1 MKIFFIGLSVLVSGA
16 LYAQGPQP
24 RARMSPG
31 GNFDPDQHTE
41 LRLTRSLNLTAEQ
54 QNKLHTAL
62 AERKLAVQGNREKM
76 QALHTAMTAAIKA
89 GDENQMEKVSQD
101 MAALHQ
107 QETVAHARTAAKIYS
122 SLSADQ
128 KTKVGDHLQMLMG
141 GGGRGFGGP
150 GGPRPPRAQ

>member
-1 MKIFFIGLSVLVSGA
+1 
-16 LYAQGPQP
+16 
-24 RARMSPG
+24 
-31 GNFDPDQHTE
+31 
-41 LRLTRSLNLTAEQ
+41 
-54 QNKLHTAL
+54 
-62 AERKLAVQGNREKM
+62 
-76 QALHTAMTAAIKA
+76 
-89 GDENQMEKVSQD
+89 

-150 GGPRPPRAQ
+150 GWTETTESPVAQALACVT